1 MTSHAFGSSQKVI
14 RTVSHTVPKL
24 GSGAMGCR
32 FREQLT
38 HWTDPAVFTQL
49 DQWEGFLSAMVTAHE
64 ADLLYISNFSEEIT
78 KNKYNQG
85 RLTLKDLKPDAFE
98 SNEKSKL
105 SFRQW
110 SDEFSSWVERIDQ
123 DFETMLRLEG
133 QVHCRSSARISIG
146 S

>member
-1 MTSHAFGSSQKVI
+1 
-14 RTVSHTVPKL
+14 
-24 GSGAMGCR
+24 
-32 FREQLT
+32 
-38 HWTDPAVFTQL
+38 
-49 DQWEGFLSAMVTAHE
+49 MVTAHE

-85 RLTLKDLKPDAFE
+85 GLTLKDLKPDPFE

-133 QVHCRSSARISIG
+133 QVHCRSSARIWIG
-146 S
+146 R